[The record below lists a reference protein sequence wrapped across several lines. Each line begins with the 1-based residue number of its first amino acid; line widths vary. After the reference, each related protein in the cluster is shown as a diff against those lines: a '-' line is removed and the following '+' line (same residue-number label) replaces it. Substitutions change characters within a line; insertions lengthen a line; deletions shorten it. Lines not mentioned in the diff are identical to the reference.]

1 MYIGGAI
8 LFGVGMFPYFWLL
21 NTGNPLLIIL
31 AMIAMIALANYSMFS
46 VQAAYFAEL
55 FNSATRVTAISMSRE
70 ISSIFAGGLEPII
83 ASSLLLWSNGNY
95 AVVAWYMVALSVITV
110 VALCYG
116 PETRGCSLDDH

>member
-31 AMIAMIALANYSMFS
+31 AMIAMIALANYFMFS
-46 VQAAYFAEL
+46 VQVAYFAAL

-70 ISSIFAGGLEPII
+70 ISSLFAGGLAPII

-95 AVVAWYMVALSVITV
+95 AAVAWYRVALSMITV

-116 PETRGCSLDDH
+116 PENR